1 MRKTR
6 GDVMKTRNMSNLLRN
21 PAWINLLCY
30 LILAVVSLVSLFPL
44 YWGFVTSL
52 KPEGQI
58 MTYPPV
64 FIPKT
69 LTFENYYKVLFMSNY
84 KTYFLNNIIVTIIS
98 VLFAS
103 AVAGHAAF
111 AFSRMKFRHSDKIMF
126 FVLMTSMIPPIAQLT
141 PLYVLAVKTGLY
153 NTKLVLV
160 LIYAAWRTP
169 ILTWLLKGFFE
180 KIPMDIEES
189 AMIDGCTKAG
199 VLYKIVLP
207 ISKPGIAS
215 VALLSAVFVWNDY
228 LVSASFVS
236 QERHRMLSPGIY
248 NYITSYGIQWG
259 QLMGGVCMA
268 VIPIII
274 LFICLQK
281 QFVAGLAA
289 GAVKG

>member
-1 MRKTR
+1 
-6 GDVMKTRNMSNLLRN
+6 MKTRKARKASKD
-21 PAWINLLCY
+21 PVWIKILYY
-30 LILAVVSLVSLFPL
+30 LVLTTIALVSMFPL
-44 YWGFVTSL
+44 YWGLLTSL

-58 MTYPPV
+58 MVYPPA
-64 FIPKT
+64 FIPET
-69 LTFENYYKVLFMSNY
+69 LTLENYYKVLFMSNY
-84 KTYFLNNIIVTIIS
+84 RTYFMNNIIVAVIS
-98 VLFAS
+98 VIFAS
-103 AVAGHAAF
+103 VVAGHAAF
-111 AFSRMKFRHSDKIMF
+111 AFSRMKFRHSEKIMF
-126 FVLMTSMIPPIAQLT
+126 AVLMTAMIPPIAQLI
-141 PLYVLAVKTGLY
+141 PLYILAVKTGLY
-153 NTKLVLV
+153 NTKIVLV

-180 KIPMDIEES
+180 KIPRDIEES

-199 VLYKIVLP
+199 VFYKIVLP

-236 QERHRMLSPGIY
+236 AEKHRMLSPGIY
-248 NYITSYGIQWG
+248 NYITGYGVQWG

-274 LFICLQK
+274 LFISLQK
-281 QFVAGLAA
+281 QFVAGLSA